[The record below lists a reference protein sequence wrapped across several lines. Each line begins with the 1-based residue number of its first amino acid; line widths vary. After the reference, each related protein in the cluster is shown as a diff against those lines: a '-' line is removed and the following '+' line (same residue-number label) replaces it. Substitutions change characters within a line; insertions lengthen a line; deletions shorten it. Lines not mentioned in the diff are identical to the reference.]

1 LNQSQLVIHRAFF
14 FFLVLV
20 LEQELAAF
28 NTARRFGKKVFISP
42 FPTFAYHI
50 RTGGLAFA
58 FAFATFVSGR
68 VGSAIS
74 FVLVALATVVVVP
87 TTVVRIRIA
96 IRLTVLPRLA
106 PIASPCTATIIIIAA
121 IIRIRIRRVLSI
133 STALAVV
140 ARLSPIRVPH
150 VELFVVACQRVS
162 PSTAVVGRE
171 CPGRVVQIE

>member
-1 LNQSQLVIHRAFF
+1 MNQSQLVIHRAFF

-28 NTARRFGKKVFISP
+28 NTARRLGKKVFISP

-50 RTGGLAFA
+50 RPGGLAFA

-68 VGSAIS
+68 AGAAIS
-74 FVLVALATVVVVP
+74 FVLVAFATVVVVP

-96 IRLTVLPRLA
+96 IRRAVLARLA
-106 PIASPCTATIIIIAA
+106 TMASPCTAIIIIAA

-140 ARLSPIRVPH
+140 VCFSPIRVPH
-150 VELFVVACQRVS
+150 VELFVAACQRVS
-162 PSTAVVGRE
+162 PSTSVVGRE

>member
-1 LNQSQLVIHRAFF
+1 MNQSQLVVHRLFF

-20 LEQELAAF
+20 LEHELAAF
-28 NTARRFGKKVFISP
+28 DTAGRFRKQVFISP
-42 FPTFAYHI
+42 FPAIAYHI
-50 RTGGLAFA
+50 RFGGLAFA

-140 ARLSPIRVPH
+140 VGFSPIRVPH